1 MCEAVRILTPVEYAK
16 GEILGFFEDKELVLN
31 EEMDSKLKEVFDYAL
46 KYESEYQS
54 DRFKVADMN
63 VRGYKEENML
73 LKTQLR
79 VLTKYIEGLEGGLV

>member
-1 MCEAVRILTPVEYAK
+1 MSEAVRQMTPVEVVRDELLFYYESRNITLCDEVKEQLA
-16 GEILGFFEDKELVLN
+16 ELFER
-31 EEMDSKLKEVFDYAL
+31 AL

-63 VRGYKEENML
+63 VQSYKEENMH

-79 VLTKYIEGLEGGLV
+79 ILTKYIEGHEI